1 MVVLLRQAISFDELP
16 VAQMVLNWQQDV
28 VHYQDANGWA
38 PLHLAAKRNAPT
50 MIHILCEKSAE
61 KEETTHLG
69 NTPLLV
75 AALADAEAS
84 VKILLAKEANPNAA
98 NVEWWTPVHY
108 MATADNEQMI
118 ELLHQHGGELDAT
131 TWRKNSPL
139 SLAVMTNS
147 ERTVALLMHKCS
159 TLGNWKNSSNW
170 TAVHLAA
177 SKNAPKMLQILTG
190 FAEVDFNAVTDKG
203 NTPLA
208 IAVLQSCL
216 QAVEVLLVANA
227 NPDVPNKEGWS
238 TLHIAAQQNESHMI
252 YRLCEA
258 GADTETPT
266 VQGNTPLCIAAMNGC
281 SDAAAELLKQKAN
294 PNARNESGWSAI
306 HYAAAA
312 NASKMARHIT
322 QADNV
327 NLNLKTYKE
336 NTALLIAVTHGAKDA
351 AKVLVDAGAD
361 ANVKGPEE
369 WTALHFAVY
378 QDDQEFIEIL
388 CNARADI
395 DAKCSECKTPLM
407 LAVMQNSVQSV
418 QSVLDKHAN
427 PNLIDVHGWAA
438 HHMAAVSNEFE
449 AVEILQ
455 LLIHNG
461 ASVDGLTNKG
471 NTALALAVLYD
482 LIKTAE
488 VLLLGKADPSMC
500 GDHLWSPL
508 HIAADKNYAK
518 MAELL
523 CRFGANVNSTNHQG
537 YTPLVISVAKGSN
550 GVARTLLKNNANP
563 NIQSELNGWSALH
576 FAAQEDNHAVG
587 EMLCCSADNV
597 RTHEGNTPLLIA
609 AMKQS
614 KRMVSTL
621 LRRKAD
627 VNACDSNGWTALHCV
642 AQMNASEIIPIL
654 CACSADCEAKTA
666 KGNTPLAIAVIHNAD
681 LATQVLIDHGADVN
695 ARNCDDWTP
704 LCCAIHKESFGLELI
719 ESLCSPANVSLQTKQ
734 HGNPLHL
741 CHKKSYERC
750 LLEQGAQLS
759 VLTLTSE
766 PVSVRAELP
775 VLHSEVP
782 FRPCVEER
790 PSNKTESIILDVA
803 DNSPPVAV
811 FNVAAA
817 EPVLVTEE
825 LAVQHCDKVDGL
837 NVEESHSSTLQSTTV
852 FDMDEGKGN
861 TPLHTAAYSGHK
873 ELVEGILEKNA
884 DLANVPGE
892 NGYLPIQFA
901 AMGNQPAVI
910 DLLSHYCNTQD
921 IMDQN
926 GYNLLHL
933 AAIYNCTHAVKYL
946 LCKGHCP
953 DAKDHN
959 GYCPIHVA
967 SLVGSTAVIGVF
979 LQHDMSMLSL
989 LGRNGYTLLHCAA
1002 RRGQA
1007 KVVEY
1012 ICSNYPGAIDINAVT
1027 SLGETPLHVA
1037 SMFKTGNAE
1046 VIKALCK
1053 FGANVAMRDDTEDNA
1068 LHFAVL
1074 RGDEEKAKALL
1085 SANPIVVD
1093 MAGASGE
1100 TPLHWAVKNIGARK
1114 SSENLI
1120 TEEELKMHD
1129 ILADGSNASGEAPV
1143 HQPVKSAGSQKFSDN
1158 PVTSEESKMID
1169 ILCDASDNVNPGDQ
1183 YGNTPLHFAAAYTRD
1198 EIIVKQ
1204 LLAKGAE
1211 PEKRNC
1217 EGLTPLDFA
1226 ASRDARNCFI
1236 DMYSKAQEA
1245 YNIDK
1250 VFYDMHRAHEYIT
1263 YHQMDKAGKLM
1274 CRSISDA
1281 Q

>member
-1 MVVLLRQAISFDELP
+1 MKTLLQQAVAVDELS
-16 VAQMVLNWQQDV
+16 VAQFILNWQQDV
-28 VHYQDANGWA
+28 VKYKDANGWA
-38 PLHLAAKRNAPT
+38 PLHLAAERNAST
-50 MIHILCEKSAE
+50 MIHILCDKSAE
-61 KEETTHLG
+61 KEQTTRSG

-75 AALADAEAS
+75 AASANAEDSIKA
-84 VKILLAKEANPNAA
+84 LLANKANPNAVNNNQWSPA
-98 NVEWWTPVHY
+98 HY
-108 MATADNEQMI
+108 AAVSDNAKMI

-131 TWRKNSPL
+131 TLKENSPL
-139 SLAVMTNS
+139 SLAVINDS
-147 ERTVALLMHKCS
+147 ERAAAMLIQKCT
-159 TLGNWKNSSNW
+159 TLGNWKNSSKW

-190 FAEVDFNAVTDKG
+190 PPKVELNAVTNEG

-208 IAVLQSCL
+208 VAVIQSCL
-216 QAVEVLLVANA
+216 QAAEVLIDANA
-227 NPDVPNKEGWS
+227 NPDIPNTEGWCV
-238 TLHIAAQQNESHMI
+238 LHVAAQQHACDVI
-252 YRLCEA
+252 RLLCDA
-258 GADTETPT
+258 GANTEISTHK
-266 VQGNTPLCIAAMNGC
+266 GNTPLCIAAMNGR
-281 SDAAAELLKQKAN
+281 SDAAAELVKQNAN
-294 PNARNESGWSAI
+294 PNARNECGWSAV

-312 NASKMARHIT
+312 NASVMVSHIG
-322 QADNV
+322 QGNNV
-327 NLNLKTYKE
+327 NLNLKTDKE

-351 AKVLVDAGAD
+351 AKALVDAGAD

-369 WTALHFAVY
+369 WTALHFVIY
-378 QDDQEFIEIL
+378 QDDQDLIEIL
-388 CNARADI
+388 CNAKADI

-418 QSVLDKHAN
+418 KSVLAQHAN
-427 PNLIDVHGWAA
+427 PNLTDDHGWAA
-438 HHMAAVSNEFE
+438 LHMAAVSKEFE

-455 LLIHNG
+455 LLLHNG
-461 ASVDGLTNKG
+461 AFVDGLTNKG
-471 NTALALAVLYD
+471 NNALALAVLYD
-482 LIKTAE
+482 SIKTAE

-500 GDHLWSPL
+500 GDHFWSPL

-576 FAAQEDNHAVG
+576 FAVQEDNHAVC
-587 EMLCCSADNV
+587 EMLCHNADLNV
-597 RTHEGNTPLLIA
+597 RTHESNTPLLIA

-642 AQMNASEIIPIL
+642 AQVNASEIIPIL
-654 CACSADCEAKTA
+654 CACSADCEAKTT

-695 ARNCDDWTP
+695 AMNCDDWTP
-704 LCCAIHKESFGLELI
+704 LCCAIHKESFSVELI
-719 ESLCSPANVSLQTKQ
+719 ESLCSPANVSMQTKQ

-741 CHKKSYERC
+741 CYKKSYERC
-750 LLEQGAQLS
+750 LREQGAQLS
-759 VLTLTSE
+759 VLTPK
-766 PVSVRAELP
+766 PVSVRAEVP
-775 VLHSEVP
+775 VLHSEVQCGP
-782 FRPCVEER
+782 HVEETS
-790 PSNKTESIILDVA
+790 SNKAKSISLYVA
-803 DNSPPVAV
+803 DNCLPVI
-811 FNVAAA
+811 NVDPA
-817 EPVLVTEE
+817 EPVLVTGE
-825 LAVQHCDKVDGL
+825 LAVLHRDKADGL
-837 NVEESHSSTLQSTTV
+837 NVEESHSSTFQSTT
-852 FDMDEGKGN
+852 FSDMDEGN
-861 TPLHTAAYSGHK
+861 TPLHTAAYNGHK
-873 ELVEGILEKNA
+873 ELVEGTLEKNA

-910 DLLSHYCNTQD
+910 ELLSNYCNAQD

-926 GYNLLHL
+926 GYTLLHL
-933 AAIYNCTHAVKYL
+933 AAIYNCIHAVEYL

-953 DAKDHN
+953 NAEDHH

-979 LQHDMSMLSL
+979 LQHDMGMLSL

-1002 RRGQA
+1002 CRGQA
-1007 KVVEY
+1007 KVVEF

-1053 FGANVAMRDDTEDNA
+1053 FGADVAMRDDTEDNA

-1074 RGDEEKAKALL
+1074 RGDKEKAKALL
-1085 SANPIVVD
+1085 SVNPNIVD

-1100 TPLHWAVKNIGARK
+1100 TPLHWAVKKTGTWK
-1114 SSENLI
+1114 SSENLA
-1120 TEEELKMHD
+1120 TEEDLEVLD
-1129 ILADGSNASGEAPV
+1129 IHGDGSNASGI
-1143 HQPVKSAGSQKFSDN
+1143 HQPVKSTGARKFSVN
-1158 PVTSEESKMID
+1158 SVTSEESKMIN
-1169 ILCDASDNVNPGDQ
+1169 ILCDASHNVSPGDQ
-1183 YGNTPLHFAAAYTRD
+1183 YGNTPLHFAAAYARD
-1198 EIIVKQ
+1198 EVIVKQ
-1204 LLAKGAE
+1204 LLAQGAE
-1211 PEKRNC
+1211 PEKRNS

-1226 ASRDARNCFI
+1226 ASRDARNRFI

-1245 YNIDK
+1245 YNVDK
-1250 VFYDMHRAHEYIT
+1250 VLYDMQRAHEYIT
-1263 YHQMDKAGKLM
+1263 YHQMDKAGKLL
-1274 CRSISDA
+1274 CSSISDA

>member
-1 MVVLLRQAISFDELP
+1 MVILLWQAISVDELP
-16 VAQMVLNWQQDV
+16 IAQMVLNWQQNV
-28 VHYQDANGWA
+28 VYYQDANGWA

-61 KEETTHLG
+61 MEETTHSG

-75 AALADAEAS
+75 AALANAEDS
-84 VKILLAKEANPNAA
+84 IKVLLAKEANPNAA
-98 NVEWWTPVHY
+98 NVDWWTPVHY
-108 MATADNEQMI
+108 MAAADNEQMI

-131 TWRKNSPL
+131 TLRENSPL
-139 SLAVMTNS
+139 SLAVMLNS
-147 ERTVALLMHKCS
+147 KRTVALLMHKCS
-159 TLGNWKNSSNW
+159 PLGNWKNTSNW

-238 TLHIAAQQNESHMI
+238 TLHIAAQQNACHMI

-266 VQGNTPLCIAAMNGC
+266 LQGNTPLCIAAMNGC

-294 PNARNESGWSAI
+294 PNARNESGWSAV

-361 ANVKGPEE
+361 ANMKGPEE

-395 DAKCSECKTPLM
+395 DATCSECKTPLM

-418 QSVLDKHAN
+418 KCVLDKHAN
-427 PNLIDVHGWAA
+427 PNLTDVHGWAA
-438 HHMAAVSNEFE
+438 LHMAAVSNKFE

-576 FAAQEDNHAVG
+576 FAVQEDNHAVC
-587 EMLCCSADNV
+587 EMLCCTADLNV
-597 RTHEGNTPLLIA
+597 RTHESNTPLLIA

-642 AQMNASEIIPIL
+642 AQVNASEIIPIL

-666 KGNTPLAIAVIHNAD
+666 KGNTPLSIAVIHNAD
-681 LATQVLIDHGADVN
+681 LATQMLVDHGADVDSM
-695 ARNCDDWTP
+695 NCDDWTP

-719 ESLCSPANVSLQTKQ
+719 ESLCSPANVSMQTKQ

-759 VLTLTSE
+759 VLRPE
-766 PVSVRAELP
+766 PVSVRAQLP
-775 VLHSEVP
+775 VLHSEVQCGP
-782 FRPCVEER
+782 HVEETS
-790 PSNKTESIILDVA
+790 SNKAESINLDVT
-803 DNSPPVAV
+803 DNCPPV
-811 FNVAAA
+811 NVAAA
-817 EPVLVTEE
+817 EPVLITVELSVLDHDKADGVT
-825 LAVQHCDKVDGL
+825 
-837 NVEESHSSTLQSTTV
+837 VEDSHSSTLQSTTV

-873 ELVEGILEKNA
+873 EQVKAILEKNV

-910 DLLSHYCNTQD
+910 DLLSHYCNAQD

-926 GYNLLHL
+926 GYTLLHL
-933 AAIYNCTHAVKYL
+933 AAIYNCTHAVNYL

-979 LQHDMSMLSL
+979 LQHDMGMLSL

-1002 RRGQA
+1002 CRGQA
-1007 KVVEY
+1007 KVVEF

-1074 RGDEEKAKALL
+1074 RGDKEKAKALL
-1085 SANPIVVD
+1085 SVNPNIVD

-1100 TPLHWAVKNIGARK
+1100 TPLHWAVKKTGIWK
-1114 SSENLI
+1114 SSENLA
-1120 TEEELKMHD
+1120 TEEELEMPD
-1129 ILADGSNASGEAPV
+1129 IQGYGSNASGIHP
-1143 HQPVKSAGSQKFSDN
+1143 PVKSIGARKFSGDSI
-1158 PVTSEESKMID
+1158 TSEESKMID
-1169 ILCDASDNVNPGDQ
+1169 ILCDASHNISPGDQ
-1183 YGNTPLHFAAAYTRD
+1183 YGNTPLHFAAAYARD
-1198 EIIVKQ
+1198 EVIVKQ
-1204 LLAKGAE
+1204 LLAQGAE
-1211 PEKRNC
+1211 PEKPNN

-1226 ASRDARNCFI
+1226 ASRDARNRFI
-1236 DMYSKAQEA
+1236 DMYSKAQET

-1250 VFYDMHRAHEYIT
+1250 VLYDMQRIHEYIT
-1263 YHQMDKAGKLM
+1263 YHQMDKAGMLM
-1274 CRSISDA
+1274 CSSISDA